1 MNARTGIDPA
11 PCAIPYRDLKVID
24 PDVGH
29 PLKITLNFD
38 ADSRRPQTTLL
49 PLSTPDRPFRNE
61 SRQINAEV
69 LNVGPAK
76 NESRK
81 IRSHRCADVGSC

>member
-11 PCAIPYRDLKVID
+11 RCAIPYRDLKVID

-29 PLKITLNFD
+29 SVGNPLKMTLNFD

-49 PLSTPDRPFRNE
+49 PLSTPDRPSRNE
-61 SRQINAEV
+61 SRQNQRR
-69 LNVGPAK
+69 GAK
-76 NESRK
+76 CRTCQK
-81 IRSHRCADVGSC
+81 